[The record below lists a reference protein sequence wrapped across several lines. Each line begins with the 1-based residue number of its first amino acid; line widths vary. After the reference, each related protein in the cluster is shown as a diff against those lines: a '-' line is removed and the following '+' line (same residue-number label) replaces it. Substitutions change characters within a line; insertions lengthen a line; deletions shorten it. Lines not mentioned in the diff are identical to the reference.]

1 MKKINF
7 TLFFVFIMIM
17 KPITGSSHIQQSDR
31 KMIRS
36 HEKTAQ
42 EKLSTELTAALS
54 RSNLSR
60 INDYTHQ
67 NSIDWSKGKNN
78 DSSSMAKIKARQLAA
93 RLEQQNAKV
102 RQDSLDRIVKAKAD
116 SLIRANSL
124 KKEKILAQLRDE
136 RIEYLSEQSKK
147 QQMKLENERSK
158 VLKHR
163 KWILILSI
171 LLFISI
177 TFSITIMI
185 KYRNLK
191 NNK

>member
-1 MKKINF
+1 
-7 TLFFVFIMIM
+7 
-17 KPITGSSHIQQSDR
+17 
-31 KMIRS
+31 
-36 HEKTAQ
+36 
-42 EKLSTELTAALS
+42 
-54 RSNLSR
+54 
-60 INDYTHQ
+60 
-67 NSIDWSKGKNN
+67 
-78 DSSSMAKIKARQLAA
+78 MAKIKARQLAA

>member
-1 MKKINF
+1 
-7 TLFFVFIMIM
+7 
-17 KPITGSSHIQQSDR
+17 
-31 KMIRS
+31 MIRS

-42 EKLSTELTAALS
+42 EKLSTELTASLT
-54 RSNLSR
+54 RSDLSR

-67 NSIDWSKGKNN
+67 SPIDLSKSKNN
-78 DSSSMAKIKARQLAA
+78 DSSSMAKIKARQLVA

-102 RQDSLDRIVKAKAD
+102 RQDSLDRIVKAKAE

-124 KKEKILAQLRDE
+124 KREKELAQLRKE

-147 QQMKLENERSK
+147 QQMKLENERTK
-158 VLKHR
+158 KLKQR
-163 KWILILSI
+163 IWIFVLSI

-177 TFSITIMI
+177 IFSITIMI